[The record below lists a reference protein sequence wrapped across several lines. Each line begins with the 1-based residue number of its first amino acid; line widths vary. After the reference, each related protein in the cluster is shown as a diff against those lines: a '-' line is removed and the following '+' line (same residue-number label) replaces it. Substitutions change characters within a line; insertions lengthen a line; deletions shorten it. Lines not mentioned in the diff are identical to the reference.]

1 MSIAPALLKAYPAL
15 NDAQRDIVGHDQG
28 PLLVIAGPGSGK
40 TFSLSSSRFG
50 YKCLNSW
57 EKVLLFPRFEI
68 GSIEFLEIRGPIHGW
83 GKRIATLP
91 PNLKTT
97 EERRSH
103 LPLIRSL
110 HTQLPQ
116 IPMSFQ
122 DHQTMKSTAEPLDKS
137 T

>member
-1 MSIAPALLKAYPAL
+1 MRYMPPDEGVKLL
-15 NDAQRDIVGHDQG
+15 R
-28 PLLVIAGPGSGK
+28 
-40 TFSLSSSRFG
+40 LSSSRFG
-50 YKCLNSW
+50 YKCLNSG

-97 EERRSH
+97 EETRIH

>member
-1 MSIAPALLKAYPAL
+1 MTEQMYTLTRGLS
-15 NDAQRDIVGHDQG
+15 REIVQ
-28 PLLVIAGPGSGK
+28 LMLEMNR
-40 TFSLSSSRFG
+40 LSSSRFG